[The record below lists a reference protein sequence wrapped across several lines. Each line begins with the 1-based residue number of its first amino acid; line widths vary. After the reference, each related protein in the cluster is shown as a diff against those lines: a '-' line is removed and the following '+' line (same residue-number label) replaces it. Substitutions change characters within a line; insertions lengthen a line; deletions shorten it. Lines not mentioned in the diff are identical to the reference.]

1 MTISIQTPDTEVVWQ
16 RMVRQLQRAE
26 GKAGAAFLFL
36 PPQPSSL
43 PHQCRFTVVIQISS
57 VHQRQQVCFSEGPGQ
72 AKDYSYT
79 KHRAELFPLYSYLKK
94 GHFFSQKKKKK
105 TRTKEQLKSIKK

>member
-36 PPQPSSL
+36 PPQPYLTPPLLPPSSM
-43 PHQCRFTVVIQISS
+43 Q
-57 VHQRQQVCFSEGPGQ
+57 VHSCDTDQFCTSETAGVLQ
-72 AKDYSYT
+72 
-79 KHRAELFPLYSYLKK
+79 
-94 GHFFSQKKKKK
+94 
-105 TRTKEQLKSIKK
+105 